1 MNSFSYEEALKHDFR
16 TYSQFYISL
25 IKTKHIFVFTFFKIE
40 DFNSQIIKIYIF
52 LFTFYINYTVSVMF
66 YTDSTMHKIYI
77 DKGTFDFTYQ
87 LPQMIYSLLISIL
100 LKTILNILGLY
111 GSNILELIKCEKE
124 KIEIN
129 ILKTSKKIKCKII
142 LFFIITYLLLFL
154 FWVYLGCF
162 CSVYKNTQVHLIL
175 DVLSSF
181 LISFIIPFIIYLFPG
196 IFRILSLKD
205 RNKRSPL
212 LFKFSKLLQML

>member
-162 CSVYKNTQVHLIL
+162 CSV
-175 DVLSSF
+175 
-181 LISFIIPFIIYLFPG
+181 
-196 IFRILSLKD
+196 
-205 RNKRSPL
+205 
-212 LFKFSKLLQML
+212 

>member
-25 IKTKHIFVFTFFKIE
+25 IKTKHIFIFTFFKIE